1 MLKRIKRDDNYVDK
15 ELEPVDIS
23 TYRYT
28 GSIPVYRRA
37 ALKTGGSGTW
47 ARQTGG
53 IPVWAGRGAISPLLY
68 PTFAYFL
75 FKFCVSWNTTQ
86 CGHHHRQMS
95 RGDRVRS
102 GRSGCMPS
110 ILKYHIHTRSFHSK
124 VCMYQMDPRTRCV
137 RRKNVLEMGIAR
149 HTRSH

>member
-1 MLKRIKRDDNYVDK
+1 MHRLPLHVCSVNTLQACHRGPLRTGT
-15 ELEPVDIS
+15 DIGP
-23 TYRYT
+23 YRYT

-86 CGHHHRQMS
+86 CGHPHRQMS

-110 ILKYHIHTRSFHSK
+110 ILKYHIHTRSFHS
-124 VCMYQMDPRTRCV
+124 
-137 RRKNVLEMGIAR
+137 RRPLGRPAGLSSPGVGFGASVAN
-149 HTRSH
+149 